1 MRSVIIA
8 ATLLAFSGAAFAGD
22 CKEGEVLDAET
33 GKCSVVM
40 TDEKP
45 AEEKK

>member
-8 ATLLAFSGAAFAGD
+8 ATLLAFSAGAAFAGD
-22 CKEGEVLDAET
+22 CKKGEVLDEKT
-33 GKCSVVM
+33 GKCIVM

-45 AEEKK
+45 AE